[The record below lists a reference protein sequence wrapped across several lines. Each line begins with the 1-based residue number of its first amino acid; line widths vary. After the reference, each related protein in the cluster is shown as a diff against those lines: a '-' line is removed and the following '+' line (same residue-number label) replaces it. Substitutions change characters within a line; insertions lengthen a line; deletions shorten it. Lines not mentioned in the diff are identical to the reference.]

1 MTPVQRSESSR
12 QAILAAALEL
22 VAEVGFAKL
31 SIEGIA
37 SRAGVG
43 KQTIYRWW
51 PSKGAVLFDAVLALS
66 EDEAGDIALPDTGD
80 LEADLKHVLRA
91 TVDEFNDP
99 RQDRLLRALSIE
111 IARDPAL
118 AELYAER
125 LDAPLH
131 ERKKARLR
139 KARWPSSTP
148 PPTSTSR
155 SSSSG
160 HRSPSAGSP
169 TARSRTSSPTRSSS
183 SPCAACVPA
192 STSSAAAT
200 HTAPTAA
207 IASASPSSRSARA
220 VAIADTTGMPSVIP
234 TCWLIELSPVARP
247 CSWSGSPRSR
257 RP

>member
-1 MTPVQRSESSR
+1 MTPVQRSERSR

-22 VAEVGFAKL
+22 VAEVGYAKL

-131 ERKKARLR
+131 ERKKARLG
-139 KARWPSSTP
+139 ARWPSSTP

-169 TARSRTSSPTRSSS
+169 TARSPTSSPTRSSS

-207 IASASPSSRSARA
+207 IASASPDS
-220 VAIADTTGMPSVIP
+220 
-234 TCWLIELSPVARP
+234 
-247 CSWSGSPRSR
+247 
-257 RP
+257 

>member
-1 MTPVQRSESSR
+1 MFGPMTPVQRSERSR

-22 VAEVGFAKL
+22 VAEVGYAKL

-80 LEADLKHVLRA
+80 LEADLKDVLRA

-118 AELYAER
+118 AGLYAER

-131 ERKKARLR
+131 ERKKARL
-139 KARWPSSTP
+139 KSALAELDPAADLDVAVELIWSPLAQRWL
-148 PPTSTSR
+148 
-155 SSSSG
+155 
-160 HRSPSAGSP
+160 
-169 TARSRTSSPTRSSS
+169 
-183 SPCAACVPA
+183 
-192 STSSAAAT
+192 T
-200 HTAPTAA
+200 HGPLTHEF
-207 IASASPSSRSARA
+207 
-220 VAIADTTGMPSVIP
+220 ADTIV
-234 TCWLIELSPVARP
+234 ELALRGLRAREHE
-247 CSWSGSPRSR
+247 
-257 RP
+257 

>member
-12 QAILAAALEL
+12 RAILAAALEL
-22 VAEVGFAKL
+22 VAEVGYAKL

-80 LEADLKHVLRA
+80 LEADLKYVLRA

-111 IARDPAL
+111 IIRDPTL

-131 ERKKARLR
+131 ERKKARLKSALAELDPAVDLDVAVELIWSPLAQR
-139 KARWPSSTP
+139 WLNHGPLSHEFTDTIVELALRGLRARE
-148 PPTSTSR
+148 
-155 SSSSG
+155 
-160 HRSPSAGSP
+160 H
-169 TARSRTSSPTRSSS
+169 
-183 SPCAACVPA
+183 
-192 STSSAAAT
+192 
-200 HTAPTAA
+200 
-207 IASASPSSRSARA
+207 
-220 VAIADTTGMPSVIP
+220 
-234 TCWLIELSPVARP
+234 E
-247 CSWSGSPRSR
+247 
-257 RP
+257 